1 LKENISMTSDNT
13 KNTTADR
20 LTERQSE
27 ALDIIRNFI
36 DKKGYPPTIRELAK
50 AMGISGPKGAKEYMD
65 ILERKGY
72 IERAHQSSRALKI
85 VNFKPRDKNSLP
97 EDAEI
102 EGKTT
107 PPQWL
112 RGIPIIGR
120 VAAGEPITAIEN
132 IEGYFSP
139 DNRKDDLFMLRV
151 KGESMID
158 VHIAPDDMVLVR
170 PQHYAESGDIVVA
183 LLNGEATVKRY
194 KMGSGRGP
202 EGMGAMLFPE
212 NRSMAPIVI
221 EGEDDFSIVGKVVG
235 VVRDMEGDLVVPE

>member
-1 LKENISMTSDNT
+1 MTSDNKKIT
-13 KNTTADR
+13 AADR

-27 ALDIIRNFI
+27 ALDIIQNFI
-36 DKKGYPPTIRELAK
+36 NKKGYPPTVRELAK

-72 IERAHQSSRALKI
+72 IERAHQISRALKI
-85 VNFKPRDKNSLP
+85 VDFKPRDKNNLP
-97 EDAEI
+97 ENPEI
-102 EGKTT
+102 EGKIT

-112 RGIPIIGR
+112 RGIPVVGR
-120 VAAGEPITAIEN
+120 VAAGEPIAAIEN

-139 DNRKDDLFMLRV
+139 DNRKDDLFMLKV

-158 VHIAPDDMVLVR
+158 AHITSGDMVLVR
-170 PQHYAESGDIVVA
+170 PQHNAESGDIVVA

-194 KMGSGRGP
+194 KMGTGRGP

-235 VVRDMEGDLVVPE
+235 VVRDMEGNLVVPE